1 MDEILNDLVVGE
13 ILYTT
18 SNGIRYLLIN
28 RNDNFDVVYSINQEQ
43 KTLPLNTINDAFEAF
58 NLGIEINAQW
68 YRNYNLQEYQSRP
81 CNLSVLK
88 ELLARI

>member
-1 MDEILNDLVVGE
+1 MDEILNNLFVGE

-18 SNGIRYLLIN
+18 SHGTQYLYTG
-28 RNDNFDVVYSINQEQ
+28 RNNNLGVVYSINQKQ

-58 NLGIEINAQW
+58 NFGVEINAQW
-68 YRNYNLQEYQSRP
+68 YTNYNQHEYKSRP
-81 CNLSVLK
+81 CNLSVLN